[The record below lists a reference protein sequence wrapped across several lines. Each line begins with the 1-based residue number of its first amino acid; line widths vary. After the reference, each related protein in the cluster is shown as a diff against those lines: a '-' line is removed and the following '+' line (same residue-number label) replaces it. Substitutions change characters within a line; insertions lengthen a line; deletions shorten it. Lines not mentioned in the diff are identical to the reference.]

1 MLICDDRK
9 ETRLGLSMLENNH
22 KTIGVFVTR
31 AHEEYQDL
39 LCRAISHS
47 AYELGYNVAIF
58 SNYEGSGGLEYNI
71 AQSNIANILKY
82 EDLSGVILL
91 PDTMLVKDYKSK
103 ILNNIKKYS
112 SCPVVSV
119 RQSIDEYQNVL
130 IEDDTVLDEIIE
142 HFINHHKF
150 TKLNFLTGPENN
162 PVSWQ
167 RLNTYKRILSEHG
180 IPIEE
185 DRILFGDFW
194 KLSAAEAVEKWLAN
208 PDKFPEAIICA
219 NDYMAISVCNALAQ
233 RGIMVPRDVAVSG
246 CDNIEVTKDF
256 SPPITTVGMPVA
268 DMGKEAVE
276 KIHRQL
282 MGISQ
287 EDTSY
292 LKFVTHIRES
302 CGCEMSK
309 DAEEVFKR
317 KNHLIKEL
325 EERDDTISQN
335 AYMSIDLT
343 GVTMMEDLSNRLS
356 SYTYLNSGFSS
367 FYMCLY
373 TDWDLYESDEEY
385 GIDFSDREVSMEVG
399 MKRGQWLQ
407 KVQFEARE
415 LLPSIYLDKEP
426 QTFYFNMLHHNEKC
440 YGYTAISFEQ
450 FQAYKS
456 SYQGWLTNVCN
467 ALENIKIHS
476 ELNRLVYRLED
487 ISIKDELTGLYNR
500 RALHTLGQKYLEQS
514 IRNKSNLMVFSA
526 DMDNLKY
533 INDIY
538 GHTGGDIALKAV
550 AKAMMNAS
558 EDDEICIRLGGDEF
572 SVIGVEY
579 DIEKMNLFLNKF
591 EGAIRRFNMEQSY
604 DFKISISIGWSIT
617 KADEETTLEEC
628 LSIADKKMYIQK
640 YEKKRR
646 SLGE

>member
-1 MLICDDRK
+1 
-9 ETRLGLSMLENNH
+9 MLENNH
-22 KTIGVFVTR
+22 RTIGVFVTR

-39 LCRAISHS
+39 VCRAICHR

-58 SNYEGSGGLEYNI
+58 SNFVGYGELNYEI
-71 AQSNIANILKY
+71 AESNIANILKY
-82 EDLSGVILL
+82 EDLDGIILL

-103 ILNNIKKYS
+103 IMKNIIKYS
-112 SCPVVSV
+112 KCPVVSV
-119 RQSIDEYQNVL
+119 RQSIEEYQNVL
-130 IEDDTVLDEIIE
+130 IEDDNVLDDIIQ
-142 HFINHHKF
+142 HFIIHHKF
-150 TKLNFLTGPENN
+150 TKLNFLTGPEHN
-162 PVSWQ
+162 PVSLQ
-167 RLNTYKRILSEHG
+167 RLNTYKRILTEHG

-185 DRILFGDFW
+185 DRISFGDFW
-194 KLSAAEAVEKWLAN
+194 REAAPEAVEKWLAN
-208 PDKFPEAIICA
+208 PERFPEAIICA
-219 NDYMAISVCNALAQ
+219 NDYMAISVCNALAE
-233 RGIMVPRDVAVSG
+233 RGIIVPRDICVSG
-246 CDNIEVTKDF
+246 CDNIEITKDF
-256 SPPITTVGMPVA
+256 SPSITTVGMPVS

-282 MGISQ
+282 NGKPQ

-292 LKFVTHIRES
+292 LKFITYIRES
-302 CGCEMSK
+302 CGCEMNK
-309 DAEEVFKR
+309 DADEVFKR
-317 KNHLIKEL
+317 KNHIIKEL
-325 EERDDTISQN
+325 EERDDTISRN

-343 GVTMMEDLSNRLS
+343 GVTLLEDLNNRLS

-373 TDWDLYESDEEY
+373 LDWDKYQSDEEY

-399 MKRGQWLQ
+399 IKNGQWLQ

-415 LLPSIYLDKEP
+415 LLPSIYLDNDP
-426 QTFYFNMLHHNEKC
+426 QVFYFNMLHHREKC

-450 FQAYKS
+450 YQAYKS

-476 ELNRLVYRLED
+476 ELNRLVYKLED

-500 RALHTLGQKYLEQS
+500 RALHTLGQQYLDQS
-514 IRNKSNLMVFSA
+514 IRNQSNLMVFSA

-538 GHTGGDIALKAV
+538 GHAGGDIALKAV
-550 AKAMMNAS
+550 ANALMNAS

-579 DIEKMNLFLNKF
+579 DKEKMVQFINKF
-591 EGAIRRFNMEQSY
+591 ESAIDIFNKGQVYE
-604 DFKISISIGWSIT
+604 FKISISFGWSIT
-617 KADEETTLEEC
+617 KADDDTTLEEC
-628 LSIADKKMYIQK
+628 LSVADKRMYLQK

-646 SLGE
+646 SMDE